1 MKINLFCTINEILL
15 FQMLHKIYYSNLDSL
30 FLTQLQI
37 TNTQR
42 KITLLWIVP
51 AALGINCVD

>member
-15 FQMLHKIYYSNLDSL
+15 FQMLHMIYYSNLDSL

-42 KITLLWIVP
+42 KITIL
-51 AALGINCVD
+51 

>member
-15 FQMLHKIYYSNLDSL
+15 SQMLRKIYYSNLDSL

-37 TNTQR
+37 TNTPR
-42 KITLLWIVP
+42 KITPL
-51 AALGINCVD
+51 